1 MYNSKLMEMFEQ
13 VDNAGFLRG
22 ADATGV
28 FTLDNAEQSRVQI
41 KVENNVITDAKFKTF
56 GCIASIVA
64 TSVATKL
71 AVGKTLEEAKELSVD
86 ELAQHFENIKIDM
99 THAYALAKN
108 VIADAVLDY
117 QEKARKAMVKLL
129 KENGDPIPD
138 DLKKP
143 LK

>member
-1 MYNSKLMEMFEQ
+1 MEMFEQ

-22 ADATGV
+22 ADATGL

-71 AVGKTLEEAKELSVD
+71 VIGKTLEEAQAISME
-86 ELAQHFENIKIDM
+86 ELASRFDGLKIDM
-99 THAYALAKN
+99 SHSLVLARN

-138 DLKKP
+138 ELKKP

>member
-28 FTLDNAEQSRVQI
+28 FTLDNAEQSRIQI

-71 AVGKTLEEAKELSVD
+71 IVGKTLEEARDLSID
-86 ELAQHFENIKIDM
+86 ELAQHFENIKVDM
-99 THAYALAKN
+99 THAYALAKKS
-108 VIADAVLDY
+108 IADAVLDY

-138 DLKKP
+138 ELKKP

>member
-28 FTLDNAEQSRVQI
+28 FTLDNAEQSRIQI

-71 AVGKTLEEAKELSVD
+71 IVGKTLEEARDLSVD
-86 ELAQHFENIKIDM
+86 ELAQHFENIKVDM
-99 THAYALAKN
+99 THAYALAKKS
-108 VIADAVLDY
+108 IADAVSDY

>member
-64 TSVATKL
+64 TSIATKL

>member
-1 MYNSKLMEMFEQ
+1 MFEQ

-28 FTLDNAEQSRVQI
+28 FTLDNAEQSRIQI
-41 KVENNVITDAKFKTF
+41 KVDDNVITDAKFKTF

-71 AVGKTLEEAKELSVD
+71 IVGKTLEEARDLSVD
-86 ELAQHFENIKIDM
+86 ELAQHFENVKIDM
-99 THAYALAKN
+99 SHAYNLAKN
-108 VIADAVLDY
+108 AITDAVLEY
-117 QEKARKAMVKLL
+117 LEKARKAMVKLL

>member
-28 FTLDNAEQSRVQI
+28 FTLDNAEQSRIQI

-71 AVGKTLEEAKELSVD
+71 IVGKTLEEARDLSVD
-86 ELAQHFENIKIDM
+86 ELAQHFENIKVDM
-99 THAYALAKN
+99 THAYALAKKS
-108 VIADAVLDY
+108 IADAVLDY

-129 KENGDPIPD
+129 KENGDPSPD

>member
-28 FTLDNAEQSRVQI
+28 FTLDNAEQSRIQI

-71 AVGKTLEEAKELSVD
+71 IVGKTLEEARDLSVD
-86 ELAQHFENIKIDM
+86 ELAQNFENIKVDM
-99 THAYALAKN
+99 THAYALAKKA
-108 VIADAVLDY
+108 IADAVLDY

>member
-22 ADATGV
+22 ADATGT
-28 FTLDNAEQSRVQI
+28 FALDNGEQSRIQI
-41 KVENNVITDAKFKTF
+41 KVENDVITDAKFKTF
-56 GCIASIVA
+56 GCIASIVV
-64 TSVATKL
+64 TSIATKL
-71 AVGKTLEEAKELSVD
+71 VIGKKLEEAKNLSID
-86 ELAQHFENIKIDM
+86 EISQHFENVKLNID
-99 THAYALAKN
+99 HSYVLAKN
-108 VIADAVLDY
+108 AIADAVLDY

-138 DLKKP
+138 ELKKP

>member
-22 ADATGV
+22 ADATGA

>member
-28 FTLDNAEQSRVQI
+28 FTLDNAEQSRIQI

-71 AVGKTLEEAKELSVD
+71 IVGKTLEEARDLSVD
-86 ELAQHFENIKIDM
+86 ELAQHFENIKVDM
-99 THAYALAKN
+99 THAYALAKKS
-108 VIADAVLDY
+108 IADAVLDY

>member
-28 FTLDNAEQSRVQI
+28 FTLDNAEQSRIQI

-71 AVGKTLEEAKELSVD
+71 IVGKSLEEARDLSVD
-86 ELAQHFENIKIDM
+86 ELAQHFENIKVDM
-99 THAYALAKN
+99 THAYALAKKS
-108 VIADAVLDY
+108 IADAVLDY